1 MLVPAIVAAVLLVA
15 RAAADGCPGR
25 AGGRGREDWEQSERS
40 TLMAGYDKNVMRCP
54 SVDVIIVPLRL
65 QVSRDFSVSTMDA
78 GIILNW
84 EDPFLPKAET
94 RVVLNASDMWVPEL
108 TTSGVA
114 EHLLTAKSALGLL
127 ETVEATN
134 RVRSFRETKLRGWC
148 TPYRTEDWPRD
159 QVHCAFI
166 VKPASWQSFN
176 LTHSLSVKDVVQWH
190 QELLN
195 GKSPIE
201 RLASWQLQ
209 HLDSKLYVDRA
220 LYVEA
225 VLRRLPA
232 QLEAE
237 LVHPVLAVAA
247 LVPASVALP
256 PGCGERPALLAV
268 SFLLHVAFLLNLPTL
283 AGNLEGDATPRAL
296 LVYRD
301 VGLLLLVVALQ
312 WLLSLRIASRT
323 RPLSSWS
330 QSMARGLSMLRTI
343 LLLPVTAPV
352 LKPLDEQ
359 SVELS
364 KILDRLTFLAV
375 SASYIALV
383 IIGLQ

>member
-1 MLVPAIVAAVLLVA
+1 MWCCKA
-15 RAAADGCPGR
+15 GCPGR

-65 QVSRDFSVSTMDA
+65 QV
-78 GIILNW
+78 I
-84 EDPFLPKAET
+84 FLYRPWT
-94 RVVLNASDMWVPEL
+94 LEL
-108 TTSGVA
+108 YCVA

-283 AGNLEGDATPRAL
+283 AGNLEGDATPRARTYSWCPL
-296 LVYRD
+296 LLLRRRPRADRGALLHDPTVLVYRD